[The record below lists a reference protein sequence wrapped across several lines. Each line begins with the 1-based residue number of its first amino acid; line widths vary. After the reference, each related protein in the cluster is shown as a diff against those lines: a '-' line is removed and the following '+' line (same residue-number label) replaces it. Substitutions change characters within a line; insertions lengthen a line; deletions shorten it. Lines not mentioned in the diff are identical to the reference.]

1 MYDVCYV
8 IAMFAKIMMGFYQVE
23 SMAIIIIMLQQ
34 KNDQTQLKMIKTV
47 RAIVLLIN
55 ISALVV
61 MIIEAIEFVKALD
74 KTYSCQRSDP
84 PEILVCMDYF
94 YNYMQILGDISGSY
108 YGVLSVTLIATY
120 AKLNLSLK
128 NQFSEQARGYILSN
142 VRVLFGVLVVSYV
155 LRTIYLFL

>member
-8 IAMFAKIMMGFYQVE
+8 IAMFAKTMMGFYQVE

-74 KTYSCQRSDP
+74 RTYSC
-84 PEILVCMDYF
+84 
-94 YNYMQILGDISGSY
+94 
-108 YGVLSVTLIATY
+108 
-120 AKLNLSLK
+120 KK
-128 NQFSEQARGYILSN
+128 SEPLAD
-142 VRVLFGVLVVSYV
+142 
-155 LRTIYLFL
+155 

>member
-8 IAMFAKIMMGFYQVE
+8 VAMFAKIMMGFYQVE

-74 KTYSCQRSDP
+74 RTYSC
-84 PEILVCMDYF
+84 
-94 YNYMQILGDISGSY
+94 
-108 YGVLSVTLIATY
+108 
-120 AKLNLSLK
+120 KK
-128 NQFSEQARGYILSN
+128 SEPLAD
-142 VRVLFGVLVVSYV
+142 
-155 LRTIYLFL
+155 

>member
-74 KTYSCQRSDP
+74 RTYSC
-84 PEILVCMDYF
+84 
-94 YNYMQILGDISGSY
+94 
-108 YGVLSVTLIATY
+108 
-120 AKLNLSLK
+120 KK
-128 NQFSEQARGYILSN
+128 SEPLAD
-142 VRVLFGVLVVSYV
+142 
-155 LRTIYLFL
+155 

>member
-8 IAMFAKIMMGFYQVE
+8 VAMFAKIMMGFYQVE

-74 KTYSCQRSDP
+74 KTYSCKKSDLL
-84 PEILVCMDYF
+84 EI
-94 YNYMQILGDISGSY
+94 
-108 YGVLSVTLIATY
+108 
-120 AKLNLSLK
+120 
-128 NQFSEQARGYILSN
+128 
-142 VRVLFGVLVVSYV
+142 
-155 LRTIYLFL
+155 

>member
-34 KNDQTQLKMIKTV
+34 ENDQTQLKMIKTV

-74 KTYSCQRSDP
+74 RTYSC
-84 PEILVCMDYF
+84 
-94 YNYMQILGDISGSY
+94 
-108 YGVLSVTLIATY
+108 
-120 AKLNLSLK
+120 KK
-128 NQFSEQARGYILSN
+128 SEPLAD
-142 VRVLFGVLVVSYV
+142 
-155 LRTIYLFL
+155 